1 MTYYTIKDFVI
12 GETGD
17 PEFPAYVGFTQHAMK
32 TTHND
37 FGLALAMM
45 TNQQRRFGR
54 QMQLREKGDLSN
66 NPTVRNS
73 YGSNGGDDNV

>member
-17 PEFPAYVGFTQHAMK
+17 PEFPAYVGFTEHAMK
-32 TTHND
+32 TTHGD

-54 QMQLREKGDLSN
+54 QQQLRERGDLSN
-66 NPTVRNS
+66 NPTLRHS
-73 YGSNGGDDNV
+73 DSSNGSDVDD

>member
-17 PEFPAYVGFTQHAMK
+17 PEFPAYVGFTDHAMK

-37 FGLALAMM
+37 FGLAVAMM

-54 QMQLREKGDLSN
+54 QQQLKERGDLSN
-66 NPTVRNS
+66 NPTLRKR
-73 YGSNGGDDNV
+73 NGGDDND